1 MAFSLS
7 FSQALSHQGG
17 PCAPSD
23 LSLWEVARAARP
35 FPLPAPP
42 TYGAVGAGSLGS
54 YGRGGAHDDI
64 ALILRLGEF
73 VRTVSIVAGRM
84 TVTRE
89 KVDSD
94 CDRAFSAY
102 CSWIASP

>member
-7 FSQALSHQGG
+7 VSQALSHQGG

-23 LSLWEVARAARP
+23 LSLWEVARAAGP

-42 TYGAVGAGSLGS
+42 TYGEEGSGSLGS
-54 YGRGGAHDDI
+54 YVRGGAHDDI

-73 VRTVSIVAGRM
+73 MRTVSVLPPAGAGRM

-89 KVDSD
+89 MVA
-94 CDRAFSAY
+94 RQ
-102 CSWIASP
+102 